1 VYVSVDIQYWLKAEK
16 EIPNHSAARIFASAT
31 SILKGGTPGAGI
43 FYSGGVKKFAF
54 DSASLRW
61 DFSVALWR

>member
-31 SILKGGTPGAGI
+31 SILKGGTPGAV
-43 FYSGGVKKFAF
+43 GVKKFAF